1 MKIIVCKTPAE
12 IIDTTAR
19 VAAENAGDIKKP
31 VYVFCESRAT
41 LSFERK
47 ISEIAGGAFNVNVL
61 GFSRYVYLNAG
72 KKEYLSKSASS
83 LVVRRIMGEK
93 RAELT
98 RFKDCDYRFAPAA
111 YELISQLKSAKV
123 KPEDLDGIIDGE
135 GGAFGGKLKDLRIIY
150 GGYEKFIADKALTD
164 ESTFLSLMPEILK
177 TDEKIRGAKVLIGG
191 ISSLTR
197 QTTDFVIAL
206 EKFCDLTYVLL
217 KGEKTCYTNE
227 VFEKLLRLFPTA
239 EVIENDYPRSKEAR
253 LMEKWLFN
261 PMIGKEE
268 GSFSDKIKIFELENP
283 KAEAETIA
291 KRIRYEVVKNGR
303 RYNDFCIA
311 VPDVKAYAE
320 ACEDVFASYGVPFYA
335 DVKKPLSSHPAARL
349 FSSLMRLKKQN
360 IPPLLLAETIKNP
373 LVDADKG
380 EEAEEYILKNAVGRK
395 NVREPFDCGAEDMR
409 KKIVSFVDSI
419 RQKAAVGEY
428 CKAIIDL
435 YADLCVKDKAE
446 ELKKKFEE
454 KSKDALGYFATA
466 GLDDFLQVVNEAA
479 VTAGDVTVSADEFAE
494 MISAGVEAK
503 ETAMLPQFYDGVFM
517 GDFVSV
523 RQRVAKILFVAGLTS
538 DVPLFKADASLLSD
552 RELFKMDGYKC
563 VVEPKIRVLNKREK
577 ENVATTLMSFS
588 NALYLTYPRA
598 DFFGA
603 AVKPSPIID
612 DIVKTFSCGKD
623 SLKIRDIEAER
634 AAKLTPAYGVY
645 DYVSVPAGLKT
656 LCRAAED
663 YRDGNACERGI
674 ASSFAA
680 ALKGVDEEAFLKAVA
695 IAEGKEEVVLVPE
708 LSYGERVSATALE
721 RYFACPYAGFADN
734 RLKLKQRD
742 TGEIESNELG
752 TLLHYT
758 LEKFAPLT
766 EKTEREN
773 VKQTAD
779 EIFERAIEEVGF
791 EKYRG
796 KARFTALLNLVK
808 EEAEKRCLSV
818 YDEIKNGTFKVSG
831 AETEFGDSPSAKYPA
846 LRLTSPYGIAKLRGK
861 IDRIDECEE
870 DLFGEKAK
878 YARIVDYKTGSV
890 DNKDS
895 DESLYSGRSIQ
906 LYLYLNVL
914 TRAGYRPA
922 GAYYYKVDDSFTA
935 KGEDGTGY
943 FGKGIRNVSVM
954 RKMDST
960 VADDGGES
968 KTFSFKTAFD
978 KETGEIIVKKSKNVL
993 DEKDLASYA
1002 RYAKKVAESGVG
1014 EMMRGSIVASPYE
1027 ETCTYCKYKGL
1038 CGYDAAIGKRTRK
1051 VKKVDSETII
1061 TNAGE
1066 DDE

>member
-1 MKIIVCKTPAE
+1 MKIIVCKTPSE

-19 VAAENAGDIKKP
+19 IAAENAGDIKTH
-31 VYVFCESRAT
+31 VYVFCESRST

-47 ISEIAGGAFNVNVL
+47 ISDIAGGAFNVNVL

-72 KKEYLSKSASS
+72 KKDYLSKSASS
-83 LVVRRIMGEK
+83 LVVRRVMGEK

-123 KPEDLDGIIDGE
+123 KPEDLDGIISGE

-150 GGYEKFIADKALTD
+150 GGYERFLKDNALTD
-164 ESTFLSLMPEILK
+164 ESTFLSLMPELLK

-197 QTTDFVIAL
+197 QTTDVIIAL

-239 EVIENDYPRSKEAR
+239 EVIENDYPRSKEAT
-253 LMEKWLFN
+253 EIGKWLFS
-261 PMIGKEE
+261 PEIGKDR
-268 GSFSDKIKIFELENP
+268 GVYSDKIKIFELESP

-320 ACEDVFASYGVPFYA
+320 ASAEVFSAYGVPFYA

-373 LVDADKG
+373 LVDPDKG
-380 EEAEEYILKNAVGRK
+380 EEAEEYILKNAIGRK
-395 NVREPFDCGAEDMR
+395 NVRTPFDCGAEDMR
-409 KKIVSFVDSI
+409 KTIVSFIDSLS
-419 RQKAAVGEY
+419 QKATVGEY

-435 YADLCVKDKAE
+435 YADLSAQSKAE
-446 ELKKKFEE
+446 ELQKKFEE
-454 KSKDALGYFATA
+454 KGEDALGYFAVA
-466 GLDDFLQVVNEAA
+466 GLDDFLKVISEAA
-479 VTAGDVTVSADEFAE
+479 VTAGDVKVSVDEFGE
-494 MISAGVEAK
+494 MISAGVEAI

-517 GDFVSV
+517 GDFVST

-538 DVPLFKADASLLSD
+538 DVPLYKADASLLSD
-552 RELFKMDGYKC
+552 RELIKMDGYKC

-588 NALYLTYPRA
+588 DALYLTYPRA
-598 DFFGA
+598 DFWGA
-603 AVKPSPIID
+603 AVKPSSVID
-612 DIVKTFSCGKD
+612 DIVKIFSNGEKGV
-623 SLKIRDIEAER
+623 KVRDVEAEK
-634 AAKLTPAYGVY
+634 AAKLAPAYSVY
-645 DYVSVPAGLKT
+645 DYSSVPAGLKT

-663 YRDGNACERGI
+663 YRDGNVIDTEL
-674 ASSFAA
+674 ASSFVA
-680 ALKGVDEEAFLKAVA
+680 ALKNVDEVATKKATD
-695 IAEGKEEVVLVPE
+695 IADGKEEVVLVPE
-708 LSYGERVSATALE
+708 LGYGEKVSATALE

-742 TGEIESNELG
+742 TGDLESNELG

-758 LEKFAPLT
+758 LEKFAPIAL
-766 EKTEREN
+766 KTEREK
-773 VKQTAD
+773 VKEVAD
-779 EIFERAIEEVGF
+779 EIFEKGIEEVGF
-791 EKYRG
+791 EKYKG
-796 KARFTALLNLVK
+796 KARFVKLLSLVR
-808 EEAEKRCLSV
+808 EEAEKRCLSI
-818 YDEIKNGTFKVSG
+818 YDELKNGSFTVSG
-831 AETEFGDSPSAKYPA
+831 AETEFSDSPSAKYPA
-846 LRLTSPYGIAKLRGK
+846 LRLVSPYGTAKLRGK

-870 DLFGEKAK
+870 DVLGEKSK

-890 DNKDS
+890 DGKDS

-906 LYLYLNVL
+906 LYLYMNVL

-943 FGKGIRNVSVM
+943 SGKGIRNVSVM
-954 RKMDST
+954 RKMDSS
-960 VADDGGES
+960 VPDDGGES

-993 DEKDLASYA
+993 EEKDLAAYA

-1014 EMMRGSIVASPYE
+1014 EMMCGSIVASPYE
-1027 ETCTYCKYKGL
+1027 EACVYCKYKGL
-1038 CGYDAAIGKRTRK
+1038 CGYDPAVGNKTRK
-1051 VKKVDSETII
+1051 LKKVDSETII